1 MEGIIL
7 FTVLGG
13 EILARYRIGLHHR
26 APTTV
31 GQAPASVTATGAAS

>member
-13 EILARYRIGLHHR
+13 EILARYRIGLRHR
-26 APTTV
+26 AV
-31 GQAPASVTATGAAS
+31 ASVVAEPVQATGAAS

>member
-13 EILARYRIGLHHR
+13 EILARYRIGLRHR
-26 APTTV
+26 AV
-31 GQAPASVTATGAAS
+31 ASTPVSAVTATKAAS

>member
-13 EILARYRIGLHHR
+13 EILARYRIGLRHR
-26 APTTV
+26 AVT
-31 GQAPASVTATGAAS
+31 PASAGANFGTEVAP

>member
-13 EILARYRIGLHHR
+13 EILARYRIGLRHR
-26 APTTV
+26 AT
-31 GQAPASVTATGAAS
+31 APAGVGATSGAGLPS

>member
-13 EILARYRIGLHHR
+13 EILARYRISLRHR
-26 APTTV
+26 AAPT
-31 GQAPASVTATGAAS
+31 ASSAVTAGEVAS